1 MGRLSLTTDPNG
13 MVESITEQAL
23 TRVVHKVWNLE
34 SHYDAKGVSKLTMDI
49 VDEETGVSSNEML
62 MGLED
67 SLKEIMENLD

>member
-1 MGRLSLTTDPNG
+1 MTVDTNAVIETR
-13 MVESITEQAL
+13 TEQAL
-23 TRVVHKVWNLE
+23 TSVVHKVWNLG